1 MSDPTR
7 EDGRI
12 VRIASGEI
20 EMCLAMAKRQV
31 WAAHLAMVESLN
43 STDPLKYHRQM
54 KIAMEHLIE
63 AQTDIDAAQT
73 LARNIQDIAI
83 ARASSQRGKY
93 RKEKES

>member
-12 VRIASGEI
+12 VRMASGEI

-31 WAAHLAMVESLN
+31 WAAHLAMADALGN
-43 STDPLKYHRQM
+43 TDPLKYHRQM
-54 KIAMEHLIE
+54 KIAMEALIK
-63 AQTDIDAAQT
+63 AQADIDAAQT

-83 ARASSQRGKY
+83 ARASSMRGKY
-93 RKEKES
+93 HKEKES